1 MDERSRKMKSS
12 ISIGKVIMY
21 TILIIG
27 AIAMIVPFIWMILTS
42 GKTLTESTQIP
53 PVIFPEEFRFENY
66 TRVWNQLPFL
76 AFYIN
81 TFLMILGRVIGSVMF
96 SAMAAFAMA
105 KLNFPGKRLFMIIVL
120 TQLMIPPQVFLTP
133 QYLIAQNLGILN
145 SVGALIMPGIVS
157 AFGTFLLRQHFMSL
171 PDELGESA
179 YMDGASVW
187 TVFYKIY
194 LPLAKSGITAL
205 AIFTALFAYKD
216 LLWPLIANRSL
227 TELPLS
233 AGLAN
238 LQGQF
243 STNYPELMAGSVLAI
258 IPMVILFLVFQ
269 KQFTQ
274 GIATTGGK

>member
-21 TILIIG
+21 TIIIIG
-27 AIAMIVPFIWMILTS
+27 AFAMIVPFIWMILTS

>member
-1 MDERSRKMKSS
+1 MKSS
-12 ISIGKVIMY
+12 NSIGKVVMY
-21 TILIIG
+21 TILILG
-27 AIAMIVPFIWMILTS
+27 AIVMIVPFIWMILTS
-42 GKTLTESTQIP
+42 GKTLTESTLIP

-133 QYLIAQNLGILN
+133 QYLIAQSLGILN

-205 AIFTALFAYKD
+205 AIFTALFAYRD